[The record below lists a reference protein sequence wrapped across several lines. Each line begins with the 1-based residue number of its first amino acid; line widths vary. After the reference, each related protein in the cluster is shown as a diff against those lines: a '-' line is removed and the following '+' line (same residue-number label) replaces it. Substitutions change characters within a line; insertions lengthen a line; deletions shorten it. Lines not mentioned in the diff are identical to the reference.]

1 MVPMM
6 ESLTKWLSSWVGC
19 WPSWYKLDMEIY
31 IGFCLLKP
39 AASVLAGALVERG
52 GLEACCGWGTAI
64 NGKIFVAGCFG

>member
-1 MVPMM
+1 
-6 ESLTKWLSSWVGC
+6 
-19 WPSWYKLDMEIY
+19 MEIY